1 MTIARFLVLTACVI
15 GLSAGLASANAQ
27 QDHSAHR
34 AHGYQGHD
42 MPMPPPDELGRRR
55 MGMDMRD
62 MLSDDVVAGLKE
74 KIVLYGLLTD
84 NELRIN
90 VAQMGENYSWYVSDA
105 NLSGDIGVLVLSHG
119 VSEAGDRIM
128 TDSMRAIAGE
138 YPTAIGYGM
147 AMMTSSHL
155 QAAIDDLEAAGAR
168 TIVLVQTTSTVH
180 NSMTRQWEYILGR
193 RGESSYLTVK
203 PIESGANFVFAPHM
217 DDHPLIAGILSDHAL
232 EISTDPDNEALFLV
246 AHGPEDDFDNELDLP
261 VIESLAEQVKAATGI
276 SEVRAINLQDDAIPP
291 VREGNVRQLKR
302 WMQQAQRKGKKLIVV
317 SPASSADGLQHHIR
331 QDLMGLDYTFN
342 EKGLSQH
349 PKFTEWVVTTVRQQV
364 AALHN

>member
-1 MTIARFLVLTACVI
+1 MRHKRILVAAGAAIALGFGTAAVQ
-15 GLSAGLASANAQ
+15 AQ
-27 QDHSAHR
+27 HDHGAHR

-62 MLSDDVVAGLKE
+62 MLSEDVIAGLKE
-74 KIVLYGLLTD
+74 KIALYGLLTD

-90 VAQMGENYSWYVSDA
+90 VAQMGENYTWYVSDA
-105 NLSGDIGVLVLSHG
+105 HVRGDIGVLVLSHG

-128 TDSMRAIAGE
+128 TDSMRAVAGE

-147 AMMTSSHL
+147 AMMTSSHM
-155 QAAIDDLEAAGAR
+155 QAAIEDLEAAGAK

-193 RGESSYLTVK
+193 REESSYLTVK
-203 PIESGANFVFAPHM
+203 PVETRAKLVFAPHM
-217 DDHPLIAGILSDHAL
+217 DDDPLIAEILSDHAL
-232 EISTDPDNEALFLV
+232 EISTDPDNEALFVV
-246 AHGPEDDFDNELDLP
+246 AHGPEDDFDNVLDLP
-261 VIESLAEQVKAATGI
+261 VLESLAEQVKVATGI

-291 VREGNVRQLKR
+291 VREGNVRTLKR

-349 PKFTEWVVTTVRQQV
+349 PNFTEWVVNTVRRQV
-364 AALHN
+364 AAL